1 LGKGVEDLLE
11 QSKNH
16 WEREEEADVSLK
28 SISRWA
34 TNEKSAAEG
43 RIALRRQRFTPSRGS
58 MRRLLQRE

>member
-16 WEREEEADVSLK
+16 WEREEEAHVSLK
-28 SISRWA
+28 SVSRWA

-43 RIALRRQRFTPSRGS
+43 G
-58 MRRLLQRE
+58 